1 MSAKPQRSVFYG
13 WWIVAASFVGLTMN
27 QSTMVFL
34 VFGVFMKPL
43 GAAFGWGRGPA
54 SLALSICAVAIAVM
68 SPIVGSLVD
77 RIGAR
82 RVMLPSMIGFGLLM
96 CSLYFLTDSLF
107 HFYAVYLLL
116 GIVGTGANNVSY
128 MRVISDWF
136 GRRRGRALGIA
147 SSGVAMGSAL
157 ASFTAQKLIDHFGW
171 RAAYLGLGCFIL
183 FVGVPIVAL
192 IIRDKPSDLGM
203 QPEPG
208 GGASPPLS
216 VRESWGA
223 LLSRPLAWAMIT
235 LGFLVAVS
243 LHGAEI
249 HMVPLLTDRG
259 ISPDVA
265 AGAFAAVTG
274 VCALVGRLGV
284 GALFDYFFAPRVS
297 ALAFLAPALG
307 LSLVLVSSATWPCWI
322 MAALLGLGSGAESD
336 VLGYLTSRYFGVRA
350 FGRVYGCVFAGFWVG
365 TAVGPYLFGLVFDWT
380 HSYQFA
386 LVVSVS
392 LILIMCIMLALMPRF
407 PDLQHRA
414 SAPEPA
420 FETAGSAPA
429 TGEL

>member
-43 GAAFGWGRGPA
+43 GDAFGWGRGPA
-54 SLALSICAVAIAVM
+54 SLALSICAIAIAVM
-68 SPIVGSLVD
+68 SPIIGSLVD
-77 RIGAR
+77 RVGAR
-82 RVMLPSMIGFGLLM
+82 RVMLPSMIGFGLLL
-96 CSLYFLTDSLF
+96 CSLCFLTGSLV
-107 HFYAVYLLL
+107 HFYAIYLLL
-116 GIVGTGANNVSY
+116 GVVGTGANNVSY

-183 FVGVPIVAL
+183 FIGVPVVAL

-203 QPEPG
+203 EPEPG
-208 GGASPPLS
+208 GGASPAPGT
-216 VRESWGA
+216 RESWGA

-259 ISPDVA
+259 IRPD
-265 AGAFAAVTG
+265 
-274 VCALVGRLGV
+274 GV

-307 LSLVLVSSATWPCWI
+307 LTVVLFSSAQWPCWI
-322 MAALLGLGSGAESD
+322 MAALLGVGSGAESD

-350 FGRVYGCVFAGFWVG
+350 FGRIYGCVFGGFWVG

-380 HSYQFA
+380 RSYQVA
-386 LVVSVS
+386 LAISIV
-392 LILIMCIMLALMPRF
+392 LILVMCVMLALMPRF
-407 PDLQHRA
+407 PDLQHTA
-414 SAPEPA
+414 TAPEPA
-420 FETAGSAPA
+420 LRPAGSAPA
-429 TGEL
+429 TGEI